1 MGAGHI
7 HITLAIE
14 VNALNMTKQLQEKIS
29 RFTVECNK
37 SDILEGYLQIYQGF
51 VITCIYTALGCQPP
65 APETGVTV
73 TLT

>member
-37 SDILEGYLQIYQGF
+37 SDILEGYLQIY
-51 VITCIYTALGCQPP
+51 
-65 APETGVTV
+65 
-73 TLT
+73 